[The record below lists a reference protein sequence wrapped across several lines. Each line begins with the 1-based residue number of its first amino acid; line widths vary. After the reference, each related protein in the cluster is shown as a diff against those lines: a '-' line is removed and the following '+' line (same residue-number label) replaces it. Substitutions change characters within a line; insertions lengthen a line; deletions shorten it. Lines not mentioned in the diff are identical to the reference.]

1 MTFNFKLRK
10 ISFPALIFC
19 YIQITETM
27 RACVGI
33 TILSE
38 ENKGHSLR
46 AKVLYCTVLHYI
58 LYCTVLCCT
67 VLYCSKAPKLLN
79 TEDFHKRAEQS
90 RFVVVVTSA
99 PPGTGIILR

>member
-1 MTFNFKLRK
+1 MVLYRLVST
-10 ISFPALIFC
+10 
-19 YIQITETM
+19 
-27 RACVGI
+27 
-33 TILSE
+33 
-38 ENKGHSLR
+38 
-46 AKVLYCTVLHYI
+46 VLYCTVLYCTV
-58 LYCTVLCCT
+58 LYCTVLYCTVLYYT